1 MSELTIWIHVTS
13 ALGLLLRVKLFHW
26 TPVSQ
31 ARLMIEIDVS
41 FVGFLY
47 FQKSSK
53 TFVARTGGDSSKGLP
68 TA

>member
-1 MSELTIWIHVTS
+1 M
-13 ALGLLLRVKLFHW
+13 
-26 TPVSQ
+26 SQ